1 MPSDGH
7 NGAAD
12 LGRLGAVYRR
22 RNYADRGP
30 LFTQLLERECGV
42 RYQQPLVADSML
54 RYLCSTDEATFH
66 MYSAAAGT
74 PVPPFTISFS
84 TVVCDGH
91 LLAVGDEEGYVSLLD
106 TSVPVEYDHWGR
118 LLPRPGGHSF
128 WQAHRNAIMAIAW
141 AERDTKLLVAS
152 ADQTVT
158 EWDVESRRLVCTMQG
173 HRGTVTCLATNPTQP
188 TECVSGGR
196 DGALLFWDRRQ
207 SGGSCGSGRRRG
219 GPVIANL
226 QAAGGSEA
234 STVTSLAAYRTI
246 ANLHV
251 SKEQRESY
259 TAGQR
264 PRRRRSTLTAGSTSS
279 IPADDYISK
288 TVTAVLYT
296 HDEHQLVSAG
306 AADGVIKFWDF
317 RVWRSSLD
325 SAPSRLSASSSPC
338 HDPARPLLGVA
349 QQPVSI
355 GAAGRR
361 IRHSSGI
368 SSLALD
374 PSRTMLM
381 ASSCDGHLCQYS
393 AIHPAAVKPVLY
405 TGHVNSN
412 ASGTFI
418 KCAFSPDGRY
428 VASGSADGCGYIWAV
443 SHTADRNEGSM
454 GSPQWCLPGHSDEC
468 TSVTWAGLAAGRV
481 CLPSVA
487 PFNCSSGHSQ

>member
-246 ANLHV
+246 ANLESSDIKQKIHSILHHEGGRPYREGEILSRLQQKEIVDELVKTLQGSTSGSQVGSGAPPVVDSGRGTRILLRLRGGVAFSDALRLSNSLGDEAGSEEDPLSFVQIHV
-251 SKEQRESY
+251 CY
-259 TAGQR
+259 AGQR
-264 PRRRRSTLTAGSTSS
+264 FVSPAVPFTDRPELVAAFSMDMGTRSRNDYIAMLTKTPATPIHFVATRITKHDGDRPTIVVSLTVSPYAYSS
-279 IPADDYISK
+279 ICC
-288 TVTAVLYT
+288 
-296 HDEHQLVSAG
+296 Q
-306 AADGVIKFWDF
+306 
-317 RVWRSSLD
+317 RSS
-325 SAPSRLSASSSPC
+325 
-338 HDPARPLLGVA
+338 
-349 QQPVSI
+349 
-355 GAAGRR
+355 
-361 IRHSSGI
+361 
-368 SSLALD
+368 
-374 PSRTMLM
+374 
-381 ASSCDGHLCQYS
+381 Y
-393 AIHPAAVKPVLY
+393 
-405 TGHVNSN
+405 
-412 ASGTFI
+412 
-418 KCAFSPDGRY
+418 
-428 VASGSADGCGYIWAV
+428 
-443 SHTADRNEGSM
+443 
-454 GSPQWCLPGHSDEC
+454 
-468 TSVTWAGLAAGRV
+468 
-481 CLPSVA
+481 
-487 PFNCSSGHSQ
+487 